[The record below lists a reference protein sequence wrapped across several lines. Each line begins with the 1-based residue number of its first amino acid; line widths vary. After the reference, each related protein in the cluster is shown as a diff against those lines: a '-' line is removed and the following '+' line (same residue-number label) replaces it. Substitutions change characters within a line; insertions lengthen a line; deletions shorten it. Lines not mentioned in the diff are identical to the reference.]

1 MQAFSQGQHEFL
13 ASLLN
18 VVVIKLRY
26 DDETEWDADED
37 EPEEEALF
45 FEMRKVNRESRKL
58 KDIVALTEHLR
69 QKNRTCESLQ
79 NTLP

>member
-13 ASLLN
+13 GSLLN
-18 VVVIKLRY
+18 VVIVKLRY

-45 FEMRKVNRESRKL
+45 FEMRKVYIY
-58 KDIVALTEHLR
+58 DIEKKNILLTKMIEFTHLCR
-69 QKNRTCESLQ
+69 AHCHD
-79 NTLP
+79 

>member
-1 MQAFSQGQHEFL
+1 MQTFSQGQHEFL

-18 VVVIKLRY
+18 VVIVKLRY

-45 FEMRKVNRESRKL
+45 FEMRKVRW
-58 KDIVALTEHLR
+58 DIKGA
-69 QKNRTCESLQ
+69 K
-79 NTLP
+79 